1 MTKSNPTG
9 HCCNSLAPFYP
20 NSIVFGDEISA
31 QSGVLTV
38 EPDPVGDCVPV
49 NGLISP
55 RGIRIASI
63 GMYTYPEELA
73 AACAVAGVMLIF
85 LSPYCPFWN
94 PVELVFSQIKSF
106 LRRHAPEFHRVFRM
120 SRNDYSQ
127 LHLITFYDDTL
138 SSSRR

>member
-1 MTKSNPTG
+1 MRMCCYTANVVRKISGFPSDDQVESYWALLQQPRSLFIPTPSFSVTK
-9 HCCNSLAPFYP
+9 
-20 NSIVFGDEISA
+20 SA

-63 GMYTYPEELA
+63 SMYTYPEELA
-73 AACAVAGVMLIF
+73 TACAVAGVMLIF

-120 SRNDYSQ
+120 SRK
-127 LHLITFYDDTL
+127 
-138 SSSRR
+138 